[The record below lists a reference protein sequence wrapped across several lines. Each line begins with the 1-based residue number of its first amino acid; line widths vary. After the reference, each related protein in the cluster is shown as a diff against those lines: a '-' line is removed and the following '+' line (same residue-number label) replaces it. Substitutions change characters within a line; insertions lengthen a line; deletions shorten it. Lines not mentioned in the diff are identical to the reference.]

1 MKRCPFC
8 AEEIQDAAIVCKHC
22 GRDLPAASTPE
33 ASEPVNQPAKRSNR
47 TLWAGL
53 LIFGVLAVIWIGAI
67 STARSRPDYT
77 TKTRAAANPLDEAD
91 EPCTV
96 EAPASARQ
104 AAQNWCE
111 GGVFTKVNVS
121 TKASNFIVL
130 LQFSKLG
137 QHSWENNKLAILNR
151 FRRVTDEMVAKTD
164 MNVAFSLHGTDG
176 QMLGGCVRKNGASES
191 TCNGR

>member
-22 GRDLPAASTPE
+22 GRDLPAATTPE
-33 ASEPVNQPAKRSNR
+33 ASEPVNQPAKKSNR
-47 TLWAGL
+47 ALWTGL
-53 LIFGVLAVIWIGAI
+53 LIFGVLAVLWIGAV
-67 STARSRPDYT
+67 SRPRVPDYT
-77 TKTRAAANPLDEAD
+77 SRTRAAAEPPEPD

-121 TKASNFIVL
+121 TKANNFIVL
-130 LQFSKLG
+130 LQFSKKGQRSWQLG
-137 QHSWENNKLAILNR
+137 KTEILNR

-176 QMLGGCVRKNGASES
+176 QMLGGCVRKNSASES

>member
-8 AEEIQDAAIVCKHC
+8 AEEIQDAAIICKHC
-22 GRDLPAASTPE
+22 GRGLHPTTPAEPSQSTSP
-33 ASEPVNQPAKRSNR
+33 PAKKPNR
-47 TLWAGL
+47 GLWTGL
-53 LIFGVLAVIWIGAI
+53 LIFGVLAVLWIGAAM
-67 STARSRPDYT
+67 TPLERPAPT
-77 TKTRAAANPLDEAD
+77 SGAAAQPVDEPD

-104 AAQNWCE
+104 AAQNWCG

-121 TKASNFIVL
+121 TNANNFIVF
-130 LQFSKLG
+130 LQFSKKG
-137 QHSWENNKLAILNR
+137 QQSWENRRMEILNR
-151 FRRVTDEMVAKTD
+151 FRRVTDEMVAATD

-191 TCNGR
+191 TCNSR